1 VKKTEPEAE
10 ASSGDYSSGVG
21 ALLKASRQR
30 LDQEL
35 RHVADS
41 LRIRLV
47 YLQAIEDGRFH
58 DLPGSTYAAG
68 FIRTYAEYLGL
79 DGAEVVRRYRQE
91 AAGASGRPE
100 LHMLTPV
107 SERHTPS
114 GAIML
119 VALVVAVL
127 AYGGWYYVSSQDK
140 PVSELAPEL
149 SERLSSIIKPAT
161 EKKAEVAEEVVPVV
175 AIKSSEPVKPVEE
188 VKLAT
193 VADAPKIEAPK
204 TETPKVDSPKTETP
218 KIEAPKVEAT
228 KIEPPATKPVEK
240 PVEKVETPAPA
251 PTLAPAPPPAAAAP
265 APTTP
270 PPPAAETQDDKG
282 RIFGHAE
289 GNERIALEANSDA
302 WIEVRG
308 AKGELIFSRVLR
320 KGDRYRVAPQPG
332 MILGT
337 GNAGAINVTVDG
349 HSAPSLGSMGSV
361 RKGIPLDPEKLKDG
375 LPAR

>member
-1 VKKTEPEAE
+1 MRKTDTEAE

-21 ALLKASRQR
+21 VLLKASRQR
-30 LDQEL
+30 LDQDL

-119 VALVVAVL
+119 VALVVVVL

-149 SERLSSIIKPAT
+149 SERLSSILRPSA
-161 EKKAEVAEEVVPVV
+161 EKKSDAKNEVAEEVVPAV
-175 AIKSSEPVKPVEE
+175 AVKSPEPVKPVEE
-188 VKLAT
+188 VKQT
-193 VADAPKIEAPK
+193 VVE
-204 TETPKVDSPKTETP
+204 
-218 KIEAPKVEAT
+218 EAPKVETPKVETPKVEVT
-228 KIEPPATKPVEK
+228 KIEPPAKPIEK
-240 PVEKVETPAPA
+240 PAEKVEPLSSAATPAPA
-251 PTLAPAPPPAAAAP
+251 PVAAAP
-265 APTTP
+265 VTP
-270 PPPAAETQDDKG
+270 PPPAAESQDDKG

-289 GNERIALEANSDA
+289 GNERIALEANSDS
-302 WIEVRG
+302 WIEIRG
-308 AKGELIFSRVLR
+308 AKGELVFSRVLR

-349 HSAPSLGSMGSV
+349 HSAPALGSMGSV

>member
-1 VKKTEPEAE
+1 VRKTDTEAE

-21 ALLKASRQR
+21 ALLKASRLR
-30 LDQEL
+30 LEQDL

-68 FIRTYAEYLGL
+68 FIRTYSEYLGL
-79 DGAEVVRRYRQE
+79 DGTEVVRRYRQE
-91 AAGASGRPE
+91 AAGISGRPE
-100 LHMLTPV
+100 LHMLSPV

-119 VALVVAVL
+119 VALVIVVL

-149 SERLSSIIKPAT
+149 SERLSSILKPSA
-161 EKKAEVAEEVVPVV
+161 EKKSDPKNETAEEVVPAV
-175 AIKSSEPVKPVEE
+175 AVKSPEPVKPVEE
-188 VKLAT
+188 VKPDV
-193 VADAPKIEAPK
+193 VAEVA
-204 TETPKVDSPKTETP
+204 KV
-218 KIEAPKVEAT
+218 EAPKVEAP
-228 KIEPPATKPVEK
+228 KVEAPKVEVAKVEPPSTATASAPV
-240 PVEKVETPAPA
+240 
-251 PTLAPAPPPAAAAP
+251 AAAP
-265 APTTP
+265 TPVATP
-270 PPPAAETQDDKG
+270 PSAPETQDDKG

-289 GNERIALEANSDA
+289 GNGRIALEANSDA

-320 KGDRYRVAPQPG
+320 KGDRYRVAPNPG

-349 HSAPSLGSMGSV
+349 HSAPALGSMGSV
-361 RKGIPLDPEKLKDG
+361 RKGIPLDPDKLKDG

>member
-1 VKKTEPEAE
+1 MWLFGIDGRQVSVRKTDTEAE

-21 ALLKASRQR
+21 VLLKASRQR
-30 LDQEL
+30 LDQDL

-119 VALVVAVL
+119 VALVVVVL

-149 SERLSSIIKPAT
+149 SERLSSILRPSA
-161 EKKAEVAEEVVPVV
+161 EKKSDAKNEVAEEVVPAV
-175 AIKSSEPVKPVEE
+175 AVKSPEPVKPVEE
-188 VKLAT
+188 VKQT
-193 VADAPKIEAPK
+193 VVE
-204 TETPKVDSPKTETP
+204 
-218 KIEAPKVEAT
+218 EAPKVETPKVETPKVEVT
-228 KIEPPATKPVEK
+228 KIEPPAKPIEK
-240 PVEKVETPAPA
+240 PAEKVEPLSSAATPAPA
-251 PTLAPAPPPAAAAP
+251 PVAAAP
-265 APTTP
+265 VTP
-270 PPPAAETQDDKG
+270 PPPAAESQDDKG

-289 GNERIALEANSDA
+289 GNERIALEANSDS
-302 WIEVRG
+302 WIEIRG
-308 AKGELIFSRVLR
+308 AKGELVFSRVLR

-349 HSAPSLGSMGSV
+349 HSAPALGSMGSV

>member
-1 VKKTEPEAE
+1 VKKTVPEAE
-10 ASSGDYSSGVG
+10 ANSGDYSSGVG

-30 LDQEL
+30 LDQDL

-58 DLPGSTYAAG
+58 DLPGTTYAAG

-91 AAGASGRPE
+91 AVGASGRPE
-100 LHMLTPV
+100 LHILTPV

-119 VALVVAVL
+119 VALVVAVM
-127 AYGGWYYVSSQDK
+127 AYGGWYYISSQEK

-149 SERLSSIIKPAT
+149 SERLSSILKPSV
-161 EKKAEVAEEVVPVV
+161 EKKSDSKNEATEEVVPVATV
-175 AIKSSEPVKPVEE
+175 KPVEPAEPVKSVEPVKPVEE
-188 VKLAT
+188 
-193 VADAPKIEAPK
+193 
-204 TETPKVDSPKTETP
+204 
-218 KIEAPKVEAT
+218 APKVEAP
-228 KIEPPATKPVEK
+228 KIETPKVEPPAKPVDK
-240 PVEKVETPAPA
+240 PVEKVEAPA
-251 PTLAPAPPPAAAAP
+251 ATTNPVSAVTTPTPVAPPPSAL
-265 APTTP
+265 
-270 PPPAAETQDDKG
+270 ETQDDKG
-282 RIFGHAE
+282 RIFGHAD

-320 KGDRYRVAPQPG
+320 KGDRYRVAPNPG

-349 HSAPSLGSMGSV
+349 HSAPALGSMGSV